1 MSFFSKQFIDVIHW
15 TEPGEGVLAY
25 RYPMEDMEIQNGGQL
40 TVRDSQ
46 AAVFVNEGQVA
57 DVFGPGLYTLTT
69 QTLPILT
76 YVRNWDKAFKSP
88 FKSDVYFFSTR
99 LQTDQ
104 KWGTATP
111 ITIRDKEF
119 GAVRIRAYG
128 IYTYRV
134 ADPKLFYQR
143 VSGTVETYRVGDL
156 EGQLRDTIVG
166 RMTAAFANSAVSF
179 LDMAAS
185 QMQLAQT
192 MVEALKPVFAELGLE
207 IASFVVENISLPEEL
222 QKILDQRIGMNMIG
236 DMGRYTQFQV
246 AQSIP
251 IAAGNEGGG
260 AAGIGV
266 GLGAGMTMAQQ
277 MMNAA
282 NFGGAPQPPAPPA
295 PAPPAPA
302 APAAASAS
310 AGAGAATKFCIN
322 CGQSIPRAARFCSEC
337 GGAQQ

>member
-46 AAVFVNEGQVA
+46 AAVFVNEGQIA
-57 DVFGPGLYTLTT
+57 DVFGPGLYTLST

-76 YVRNWDKAFKSP
+76 YLRNWDKAFKSP
-88 FKSDVYFFSTR
+88 FKSDVFFFSTR

-128 IYTYRV
+128 IYTYRLN
-134 ADPKLFYQR
+134 DPKVFYQKL
-143 VSGTVETYRVGDL
+143 SGTVETYRVSDL

-166 RMTAAFANSAVSF
+166 RMSAAFATSAVSF

-185 QMQLAQT
+185 QLQLGQT
-192 MVEALKPVFAELGLE
+192 MMEAMQPVFAGLGLE
-207 IASFVVENISLPEEL
+207 LSSFVVENISLPDEL
-222 QKILDQRIGMNMIG
+222 QKMLDQRISMNMIG
-236 DMGRYTQFQV
+236 DMSRYTQFQV
-246 AQSIP
+246 AQAIP
-251 IAAGNEGGG
+251 MAAANEGGG
-260 AAGIGV
+260 VAGIGV

-277 MMNAA
+277 MMNAG
-282 NFGGAPQPPAPPA
+282 NFGAQPQA
-295 PAPPAPA
+295 PAPPPPPA
-302 APAAASAS
+302 ASGAPPAA
-310 AGAGAATKFCIN
+310 GGAATKFCIG
-322 CGQSIPRAARFCSEC
+322 CGASIPRPARFCSEC

>member
-15 TEPGEGVLAY
+15 TEPGEGVLSY

-46 AAVFVNEGQVA
+46 AAVFVNEGQIA

-76 YVRNWDKAFKSP
+76 YLRNWDKAFKSP

-134 ADPKLFYQR
+134 ADPKVLYQKL
-143 VSGTVETYRVGDL
+143 SGTVETYRVSDL

-166 RMTAAFANSAVSF
+166 RMTAAFATSAVSF

-185 QMQLAQT
+185 QLQLGQT
-192 MVEALKPVFAELGLE
+192 MLEALQPVFANLGLE
-207 IASFVVENISLPEEL
+207 ISSFVVENISLPDEL

-246 AQSIP
+246 AQAIP
-251 IAAGNEGGG
+251 MAAANEGGG

-282 NFGGAPQPPAPPA
+282 NFNAQPQPPAAAPPPPPQGAA
-295 PAPPAPA
+295 PAGAPA
-302 APAAASAS
+302 A
-310 AGAGAATKFCIN
+310 GGATKFCIS
-322 CGQSIPRAARFCSEC
+322 CGQAIPRPARFCSEC